1 MVITIRCCGDK
12 RELEPKCIPQWFLGT
27 LLHGRRQS
35 VVGHF
40 FPLFLE
46 TVPEAFAK
54 LTRSSFLLGSKV
66 AKWAV
71 VGRGQC

>member
-1 MVITIRCCGDK
+1 MVITIRHYGNK
-12 RELEPKCIPQWFLGT
+12 ELEPKCIPQSFLGT
-27 LLHGRRQS
+27 ILHGRRS
-35 VVGHF
+35 TVIGHF
-40 FPLFLE
+40 FFPFLV

-66 AKWAV
+66 ANWAV